1 MIKFFRRIRK
11 SLLVKNKT
19 GAYFKYALG
28 EIVLVVIGIL
38 IALQINNWNENRKE
52 NLVYQKFLVKLK
64 SNLKD
69 DINLYRDVNGYNSM
83 LSKHLDT
90 CITILKNYNEYTTK
104 DLQPHLAFIIN
115 LGHFSSN
122 NSAFINLQ
130 STGKLNII
138 SNDSLSEKLIL
149 YYRDITKQEK
159 GVVEATDAYSRNT
172 FGPMLLEFDFKKPS
186 LEFEF
191 RPLKEYAK
199 NPKIVNSIELKVNML
214 NTISKR
220 YTEQIDNAESIL
232 KLINSELKHD

>member
-1 MIKFFRRIRK
+1 M
-11 SLLVKNKT
+11 SKNKT
-19 GAYFKYALG
+19 GKYFKYAIG
-28 EIVLVVIGIL
+28 EIILVMVGIL
-38 IALQINNWNENRKE
+38 LALQVNNWNENRKE

-69 DINLYRDVNGYNSM
+69 DISLYKNVIEKNTMYN
-83 LSKHLDT
+83 KHLDT
-90 CITILKNYNEYTTK
+90 CITILKNYKEYTTK
-104 DLQPHLAFIIN
+104 DLQPHLAFIQYLSRFN
-115 LGHFSSN
+115 SN
-122 NSAFINLQ
+122 NSAYINLQ